1 MRVVI
6 SESSGAIENT
16 HRPANLYT
24 CSFISFTIKNYI
36 TVTISLETG
45 GGGGLLSFQ
54 TLVNI
59 ASGQVEP

>member
-45 GGGGLLSFQ
+45 GGGGCCLSKPLLI
-54 TLVNI
+54 LPV
-59 ASGQVEP
+59 VK